1 MIRHARGE
9 INNFF
14 LSSSLMYRRWFS
26 LVCGSLNLNLW
37 RLPIKDLFNGRNH
50 DRFANFRW
58 RLRYFPCLKWYNLQ
72 WHLVRL
78 RFQCFTYQFLGAS
91 ISGERY
97 SPSSIS
103 GFINK
108 ALPKL
113 LLLLWQLN
121 QINKKDNNRI
131 SVESDCPMILSLS
144 GLCVASSFSFDL
156 LNTKSLKRTRVHVP
170 QRRWD
175 RWVLSVVPK
184 SLSTSSLV

>member
-1 MIRHARGE
+1 
-9 INNFF
+9 
-14 LSSSLMYRRWFS
+14 MYRRWFS

-97 SPSSIS
+97 RPSSIS

-108 ALPKL
+108 ALLQL

-121 QINKKDNNRI
+121 DNQQKKIIIASPSIWKRLSNYILVVRVLCCLKLFVWNTKYKITQTNLGSRI
-131 SVESDCPMILSLS
+131 STSLRPISPSRGAEVPLNLVLSL
-144 GLCVASSFSFDL
+144 GVGGG
-156 LNTKSLKRTRVHVP
+156 R
-170 QRRWD
+170 
-175 RWVLSVVPK
+175 
-184 SLSTSSLV
+184 